1 MRKTPLSLG
10 RTFAFGELKA
20 AQLAVIRLAAMV
32 TLPEEQSVDQSIRP
46 LPDAVQMP
54 APCMSGQCLI
64 GPGLLTEEAGHKDVE
79 DLVNGYPELM
89 KIMP

>member
-10 RTFAFGELKA
+10 RTFAFRELKA

-32 TLPEEQSVDQSIRP
+32 LLPENQTVNHSVWP
-46 LPDAVQMP
+46 LSGTVQMP

-64 GPGLLTEEAGHKDVE
+64 GPRFLTEEAGHKDVE

>member
-10 RTFAFGELKA
+10 RTFTFRELKA

-32 TLPEEQSVDQSIRP
+32 LLPENQTVNHSAWP

-64 GPGLLTEEAGHKDVE
+64 GPGLLTETA
-79 DLVNGYPELM
+79 
-89 KIMP
+89 